1 MEKERLEITKI
12 YIYENIKILE
22 DRKAKKEDK
31 KIAMMLIREETECLK
46 KHFKKLKETGNN
58 IEIDNFKVELKE
70 VENMLL
76 SYIVKLARTNKF
88 DNEIYKIYANLF
100 I

>member
-1 MEKERLEITKI
+1 MEKERLEVIKN

-31 KIAMMLIREETECLK
+31 KIARMLIEEEIECLK
-46 KHFKKLKETGNN
+46 KYFKQLKETANN
-58 IEIDNFKVELKE
+58 DEIQSFKTELKE

-76 SYIVKLARTNKF
+76 SYIIKLARTNKF
-88 DNEIYKIYANLF
+88 DGEIYKIYANLF